1 MAELQNE
8 SKNEKPPR
16 QLKQFENKNVRR
28 RGNRS
33 LASAFVNAKSKLT
46 SALRQ
51 PQLSV
56 LWNHD
61 LMPFA
66 VVPVEYAQHLV
77 DLRIGIP
84 AHAAVIHDYEEMAFM
99 LVAAQLLSDVYE
111 MSRSTV
117 VGAHDVQFAIMPL
130 VTRVRIE
137 FQVDVSVFGKAELLY
152 ISIPVTDADEKL
164 FDVIARRIDTQV
176 PVVDV
181 KLQDSVMQ
189 ERPHLRSYIDA
200 AVSGAVL
207 GSDQLTA
214 LRCRWACK
222 KKQECQ
228 TTDQSCE

>member
-1 MAELQNE
+1 M
-8 SKNEKPPR
+8 R
-16 QLKQFENKNVRR
+16 
-28 RGNRS
+28 NR
-33 LASAFVNAKSKLT
+33 NLT
-46 SALRQ
+46 SALWQ

-56 LWNHD
+56 FWNHD
-61 LMPFA
+61 LLPLA

-84 AHAAVIHDYEEMAFM
+84 AHAAVIHDDKEMAFA
-99 LVAAQLLSDVYE
+99 LHAAQLLSYVYE
-111 MSRSTV
+111 MSRAAV

-214 LRCRWACK
+214 LRCRGPARRNKNAKLLIRVASKFFFITPLFASLRRPQANK
-222 KKQECQ
+222 KH
-228 TTDQSCE
+228 S